1 MQMPQMDSDG
11 HITPGSVPTVYVPGA
26 RTAARRRVRNGFLEE
41 LASARARIEDLEE
54 LVAALSDKLA
64 DCAEKL
70 ARRAE
75 KK

>member
-11 HITPGSVPTVYVPGA
+11 HITPGSVPTVYVPSA
-26 RTAARRRVRNGFLEE
+26 RTGSRRRGRNEILGE
-41 LASARARIEDLEE
+41 LASARARIEELEE

-70 ARRAE
+70 AKRAE

>member
-1 MQMPQMDSDG
+1 MQMPQIDTDG
-11 HITPGSVPTVYVPGA
+11 HITPGSVPTVYVPSA
-26 RTAARRRVRNGFLEE
+26 RTEARRRARMWFFSEMVR
-41 LASARARIEDLEE
+41 SYHRIEELEE

>member
-11 HITPGSVPTVYVPGA
+11 HITPGSVPTVYVPSA
-26 RTAARRRVRNGFLEE
+26 RTEARRRGRNRFLEE
-41 LASARARIEDLEE
+41 LASARARIKDLEE

-70 ARRAE
+70 AKRAE